1 MENSKTFRVV
11 IEFDS
16 VVADSHH
23 DAAQIVS
30 EYLSNPL
37 DLLYEVSDEEDE
49 VGEFY
54 LIDLKKKNKFGE
66 PI

>member
-30 EYLSNPL
+30 ELLSNPL

-49 VGEFY
+49 VGEY
-54 LIDLKKKNKFGE
+54 HLIDLKKENKFGE
-66 PI
+66 TI